1 MSGVLA
7 DHSDDIVMVDVPPP
21 HQGVRGIDAS
31 RTMRPPF
38 RMAGARRLVRDRL
51 DVAAG
56 NEVRYAHALAA
67 LRTESHSFHPP
78 RVTAKASWLGE
89 IAPQAP
95 ALRQFAQQAILVD
108 DARPGQ
114 RKRADAHQHQPDERP
129 ERRAATS
136 VAGLLRRPPD
146 CRQPDGRLRRAA
158 AAVPSKPPQ
167 AAVLK
172 APPLWS
178 RSPLG
183 AGARYL

>member
-21 HQGVRGIDAS
+21 HQGVRGIDAY

-78 RVTAKASWLGE
+78 RVTAKASWLGD

-95 ALRQFAQQAILVD
+95 ARRQFAQQAILVD

-114 RKRADAHQHQPDERP
+114 RKRADAHQHRPGERP

-146 CRQPDGRLRRAA
+146 CRQPDGRTTPRCRGRPVEPTAGCGLESTS
-158 AAVPSKPPQ
+158 AVVAKPP
-167 AAVLK
+167 
-172 APPLWS
+172 
-178 RSPLG
+178 
-183 AGARYL
+183 